1 MSDISAVT
9 GQDVANSKATS
20 AGLGLADNFD
30 NFLTLL
36 TTQLQYQDP
45 LEPMDP
51 NEFTD
56 SLVKLTAVE
65 QSIATNLNL
74 EKLITAF
81 NANKSAS
88 VVSFIGKQV
97 EAPGNASL
105 LKEGSAKWSYTL
117 LDNTETTTIKVLDA
131 SGTAVYTTSGQ
142 LSTGAH
148 DFEWDGN
155 DNSGVPKPDGV
166 YSIIVNALDADGND
180 VASTTS
186 FVGVVSG
193 VETFDDQIVFDV
205 GGIKVPF
212 ETVTKVTLPDEDEA
226 EPI

>member
-88 VVSFIGKQV
+88 VVNFIGKQI
-97 EAPGNASL
+97 EAPGNAAV
-105 LKEGSAKWSYTL
+105 LKDGSAKWSYTL
-117 LDNTETTTIKVLDA
+117 LDNAELATIKVLDE
-131 SGTAVYTTSGQ
+131 SGTAVFTTSGE

-155 DNSGVPKPDGV
+155 DNAGVPKPDGI
-166 YSIIVNALDADGND
+166 YTIIVNAIDAEGNE
-180 VASTTS
+180 VGSTTS

-205 GGIKVPF
+205 GGINVPF
-212 ETVTKVTLPDEDEA
+212 DSVTKVTLPDDDE
-226 EPI
+226 EPL